1 MNVVLVALCKVL
13 TQIRLVDVPLELLAL
28 LLQEKC
34 LNHRSSVLLADLV
47 LLYCPLADSLTLLL
61 PNFIKQLPHYE
72 FLPRDLALDG
82 LSAFF

>member
-47 LLYCPLADSLTLLL
+47 LLDCPLADSLTLFL
-61 PNFIKQLPHYE
+61 PDFVEQLPHYE
-72 FLPRDLALDG
+72 FLPCNLALDG
-82 LSAFF
+82 FGAFF